1 MASPQPAALEV
12 QVQSECR
19 HLAALRVRV
28 QGSKKKCKCKECK
41 KIGKSDHGD
50 VHIAPPTT
58 TYVTTHQLFHD
69 TQCDGEIRKDVT
81 EYGNDVSVV

>member
-1 MASPQPAALEV
+1 MAALEV
-12 QVQSECR
+12 QVQSECS

-50 VHIAPPTT
+50 VHIASPTT
-58 TYVTTHQLFHD
+58 TSPHTNCSMIL
-69 TQCDGEIRKDVT
+69 
-81 EYGNDVSVV
+81 SVMERLGRM